1 MAVELPPVRKALA
14 TLTVVESYYM
24 KTDIICLLCLLSNG
38 YPELFSLGQS
48 GRGLKLTSSVKV
60 KLRGAIPPLPHF
72 FMK

>member
-48 GRGLKLTSSVKV
+48 GRGL
-60 KLRGAIPPLPHF
+60 
-72 FMK
+72 